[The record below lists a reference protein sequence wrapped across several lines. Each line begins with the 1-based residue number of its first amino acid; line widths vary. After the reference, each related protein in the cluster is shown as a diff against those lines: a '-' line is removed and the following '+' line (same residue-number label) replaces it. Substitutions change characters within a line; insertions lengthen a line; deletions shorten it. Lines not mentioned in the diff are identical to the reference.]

1 MAYEQKDL
9 EGSLFRNDD
18 KEEGSKHPDY
28 KGSATI
34 NGVQY
39 WLSSWLNTGKNGKK
53 YMQIRFK
60 PKEERAATPA
70 PAPKPKVDPAFN
82 NDPSDIPFN

>member
-60 PKEERAATPA
+60 AKEDRAQSAAPKGG
-70 PAPKPKVDPAFN
+70 APKPKVADDFN
-82 NDPSDIPFN
+82 DSVPF